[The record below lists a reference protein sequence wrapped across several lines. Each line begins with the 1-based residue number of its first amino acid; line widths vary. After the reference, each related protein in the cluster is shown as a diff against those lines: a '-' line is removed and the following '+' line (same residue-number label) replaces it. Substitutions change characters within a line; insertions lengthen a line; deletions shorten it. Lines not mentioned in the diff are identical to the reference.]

1 MSQAGII
8 NSTGMPAVPTSFVTD
23 AGIAVPA
30 LNVINIVTPGGGT
43 QGITTSGAGNT
54 ITITLSGETVA
65 TGQTIGA
72 VTLDL
77 ITINLGAVAT
87 TYQFNCNIAGFEAT
101 GPSGCGYLV
110 VGSIKTTG
118 AASSM
123 IPDPDYSTISED
135 APLIPADIDMLA
147 VGNTVVFR
155 VTGVAGL
162 TINWAA
168 KSNFLKV

>member
-8 NSTGMPAVPTSFVTD
+8 NPSGMPAVPTTFVTD
-23 AGIAVPA
+23 SGNATPA
-30 LNVINIVTPGGGT
+30 LNVLNVVTPGS
-43 QGITTSGAGNT
+43 GIDGISTSGAGNT
-54 ITITLSGETVA
+54 ITITLSGTNVG

-72 VTLDL
+72 VTSDL

-87 TYQFNCNIAGFEAT
+87 TYQFNCNIAGFEST

-110 VGSIKTTG
+110 TGSIKTTG
-118 AASSM
+118 AAATI
-123 IPDPDYSTISED
+123 IPDPAYLAICED
-135 APLIPADIDMLA
+135 VAVVPADIDMLA

-162 TINWAA
+162 TINWTA
-168 KSNFLKV
+168 KSSFIKV